1 MNTQDRFPLG
11 LTGWISLLFKEL
23 SRVFSSTTVRKHQL
37 VWSKGPEDENS
48 LPPLCTPKVFSAVQ
62 LLACTMTWIRRT
74 SVLERTADPGTFAFD
89 YVK

>member
-11 LTGWISLLFKEL
+11 LTGWISLLFQEL

-62 LLACTMTWIRRT
+62 LLACTNYD
-74 SVLERTADPGTFAFD
+74 LDKKDKYPGENCRSWDFCF
-89 YVK
+89 